1 MTISEPIGFVLG
13 TKEATPLE
21 FWIAV
26 DSKKVLRLDDVIEVQ
41 TQRPDGG
48 GIVRFYGVV
57 DYVGTRYEGALFDT
71 DTLLVAKEGTLPVN
85 IAYTGHVQV
94 TRIEPEQYLPPQP
107 GDPVNLAVDKQLATA
122 LYFDSM
128 DTPISAGIMNNGNA
142 AFFNYSFINGEKGA
156 HVNISGVSGVATK
169 TSYALFL
176 LHSIFNSAVL
186 SSYKAN
192 TKALIFNVK
201 GEDLFFLDKLNRI
214 YGKSENEKG
223 HSKYELLKLPVQP
236 FKNVSFRA
244 APKRDSRTVDSDL
257 EQRSEGI
264 SVYLWSIRELCR
276 DRLFRFL
283 FTGED
288 LDRGNL
294 SYLVTTVEERLARLA
309 SENDANDA
317 TRRRK
322 KQAHLEVEAYGEDG
336 KTNIKTFRDLIDFL
350 EDKLLNDEDIQENRR
365 WLGRNVP
372 ATAEA
377 MIRRLY
383 GIGNEVSHLIRGD
396 LTPDE
401 VVKYQLDPLASD
413 KQLTVTDIHKLSAR
427 AQKFVVG
434 VLLQKLFFQK
444 EKQGREPVVFIVLD
458 ELNKYAPREGRSP
471 IKDLLVDI
479 AERGRSLGIILIGA
493 QQTASEVERRV
504 VGQAAIRVVGRL
516 DSAEAERPE
525 YNFLTGSCRKRALFL
540 KSGSMFVHQPEV
552 PAPILINFPFP
563 AYATRKE
570 EVFLS
575 QTEIT
580 NIEADFDRF

>member
-1 MTISEPIGFVLG
+1 MIISEPIGFVLG

-85 IAYTGHVQV
+85 IAYTAHVQV
-94 TRIEPEQYLPPQP
+94 TRIEPEEYLPPQP
-107 GDPVNLAVDKQLATA
+107 GDPVNLAVGKQLAAA

-128 DTPISAGIMNNGNA
+128 DSPISAGIMNNGNA

-309 SENDANDA
+309 EENDASDGKN
-317 TRRRK
+317 RRK
-322 KQAHLEVEAYGEDG
+322 K
-336 KTNIKTFRDLIDFL
+336 
-350 EDKLLNDEDIQENRR
+350 
-365 WLGRNVP
+365 
-372 ATAEA
+372 
-377 MIRRLY
+377 
-383 GIGNEVSHLIRGD
+383 
-396 LTPDE
+396 
-401 VVKYQLDPLASD
+401 
-413 KQLTVTDIHKLSAR
+413 
-427 AQKFVVG
+427 
-434 VLLQKLFFQK
+434 
-444 EKQGREPVVFIVLD
+444 
-458 ELNKYAPREGRSP
+458 
-471 IKDLLVDI
+471 
-479 AERGRSLGIILIGA
+479 
-493 QQTASEVERRV
+493 
-504 VGQAAIRVVGRL
+504 
-516 DSAEAERPE
+516 
-525 YNFLTGSCRKRALFL
+525 
-540 KSGSMFVHQPEV
+540 
-552 PAPILINFPFP
+552 
-563 AYATRKE
+563 
-570 EVFLS
+570 
-575 QTEIT
+575 
-580 NIEADFDRF
+580 

>member
-1 MTISEPIGFVLG
+1 MTFSQTIGYVLG
-13 TKEATPLE
+13 TQEATPLE

-26 DSKKVLRLDDVIEVQ
+26 DSEKVLRLDDVVEVQ
-41 TQRPDGG
+41 TNRPDGA
-48 GIVRFYGVV
+48 GIVYFYGVV
-57 DYVGTRYEGALFDT
+57 DYVRTQYEGAQFDT
-71 DTLLVAKEGTLPVN
+71 DTLLVAKKGTLPIN
-85 IAYTGHVQV
+85 ISYTAHVQV
-94 TRIEPEQYLPPQP
+94 TRIEPEEYLPPQP
-107 GDPVNLAVDKQLATA
+107 GDPVKLAVDKQLASA

-128 DTPISAGIMNNGNA
+128 DTPIPAGIMNNGNA
-142 AFFNYSFINGEKGA
+142 AYFNYSFINGEKGA

-176 LHSIFNSAVL
+176 LYSIFNSPVL
-186 SSYKAN
+186 GAYKAN

-201 GEDLFFLDKLNRI
+201 GEDLFFLDKLNQS
-214 YGKSENEKG
+214 YGNSEKEKDIN
-223 HSKYELLKLPVQP
+223 KYELMKLPVQP
-236 FKNVSFRA
+236 FKSASFRA
-244 APKRDSRTVDSDL
+244 APKRDSRAVDSDL

-309 SENDANDA
+309 EENDQSD
-317 TRRRK
+317 RQSRRK
-322 KQAHLEVEAYGEDG
+322 PQAHLQVEAFGEEG
-336 KTNIKTFRDLIDFL
+336 KTQIKTFRDLIDFL
-350 EDKLLNDEDIQENRR
+350 EDKLLNDEDREENRR

-383 GIGNEVSHLIRGD
+383 GISSEVSHLIRGD
-396 LTPDE
+396 LSQDE
-401 VVKYQLDPLASD
+401 VAKYQLNPLASD
-413 KQLTVTDIHKLSAR
+413 AQMTVTDIHKLSAR

-458 ELNKYAPREGRSP
+458 ELNKYAPRDGRSP

-540 KSGSMFVHQPEV
+540 KSGTMFVHQPEV
-552 PAPILINFPFP
+552 PAPILVNFPFP

-575 QTEIT
+575 QAEIAS
-580 NIEADFDRF
+580 IEADFDRF

>member
-1 MTISEPIGFVLG
+1 MTTPAYAPIGFVLG
-13 TKEATPLE
+13 TQEATPLE
-21 FWIAV
+21 FWVAV
-26 DSKKVLRLDDVIEVQ
+26 SPRQVLRLDDVVEVQ
-41 TQRPDGG
+41 TQRPDGKG
-48 GIVRFYGVV
+48 VVHFYGVV
-57 DYVGTRYEGALFDT
+57 DYVRTRYEGVQFDT
-71 DTLLVAKEGTLPVN
+71 DTFLAEKGNLPVN
-85 IAYTGHVQV
+85 VSYIAHVQV
-94 TRIEPEQYLPPQP
+94 TRIEPEEYLPPQP
-107 GDPVNLAVDKQLATA
+107 SDPVHLALGKQLECA

-128 DTPISAGIMNNGNA
+128 DSPIPAGIMNNGNA
-142 AFFNYSFINGEKGA
+142 AYFNFSFINGEKGA

-176 LHSIFNSAVL
+176 LHAIFNSAAL
-186 SSYKAN
+186 GSYRAN

-201 GEDLFFLDKLNRI
+201 GEDLFFLDKLN
-214 YGKSENEKG
+214 K
-223 HSKYELLKLPVQP
+223 KYASLEAQTRKKPYEVMGLPVKP
-236 FKNVSFRA
+236 FSSVSFRA
-244 APKRDSRTVDSDL
+244 APKKDSPVVDSDL

-283 FTGED
+283 FTGAD
-288 LDRGNL
+288 LEQGNL

-309 SENDANDA
+309 EENDDSD
-317 TRRRK
+317 RSSRRK
-322 KQAHLEVEAYGEDG
+322 LQAHLEVEPFGEEEQEEV
-336 KTNIKTFRDLIDFL
+336 KTFTDLVRFL
-350 EDKLLNDEDIQENRR
+350 EHKLLNDTDTR
-365 WLGRNVP
+365 WLGRNAVT
-372 ATAEA
+372 TAEA

-383 GIGNEVSHLIRGD
+383 GIRSEVSHLIRGD
-396 LTPDE
+396 LSPDE
-401 VVKYQLDPLASD
+401 VAKYQLDPLSSD
-413 KQLTVTDIHKLSAR
+413 AQLTIADIHKLGAR

-434 VLLQKLFFQK
+434 VLLQKLFSQK

-458 ELNKYAPREGRSP
+458 ELNKYAPRDGRSP

-540 KSGSMFVHQPEV
+540 KSGTMFVHQPEV
-552 PAPILINFPFP
+552 PAPILVNFPFP

-570 EVFLS
+570 EAARSEEETTRIKSKIKRL
-575 QTEIT
+575 
-580 NIEADFDRF
+580 